1 MITINLFVNNETAF
15 QELKQTFQDGFADT
29 IATIENGEI
38 MYEFYMEDG
47 RLTCYECKYI
57 GKEEYYDCIQED
69 SKTNCYQTVDAID
82 VSYVIQESDFLE
94 EFVTQ
99 VLRFML

>member
-1 MITINLFVNNETAF
+1 MITINLFVNDETEF
-15 QELKQTFQDGFADT
+15 QELKQAFQDGFADT

-38 MYEFYMEDG
+38 MYELYMEDG

-57 GKEEYYDCIQED
+57 GQEDCDDCISED
-69 SKTNCYQTVDAID
+69 SETNCYQTVDAID
-82 VSYVIQESDFLE
+82 VSYVIEDSDCLE